1 MKYPL
6 KVKNNHWMMLVK
18 QLIIIKLI
26 IKIPVRLS
34 KYLRIRKLQEFIIH
48 KTNKL
53 KQIFQVTIFM
63 KWLKDKNNINE
74 KINYIILE
82 CIFCKFFEDST

>member
-1 MKYPL
+1 MKYPQ

-26 IKIPVRLS
+26 IKIQVRLS